1 MKMKFLPLAALILM
15 AVGQAQAAPRTKAQM
30 QISAQQALSQPS
42 LKLNV
47 KKNAQLRELKQ
58 STAYSIFGYEDGGF
72 AVISADDL
80 LPEVLGVSA
89 ARYSH
94 GRNENFKWWLEAM
107 EQSVQRIVKSGRR
120 YVTPTPGD
128 AGFETDV
135 PSMMTTKWDQE
146 EPYNNYCPGSG
157 WSKCLTG
164 CVATA
169 MAQVLNYHKMPE
181 HGVGT
186 HTIYYNGQA
195 VTANFGE
202 HYYDWDNMLD
212 HYNYGQ
218 YNETEA
224 DAVATLMR
232 DCGVAAEMQY
242 GTSMEG
248 GSGAYSQDAAA
259 GLRQYFGLETA
270 ECVERDNYSDA
281 EWMNIVYNELSTSGP
296 VYYGGSDV
304 NPYINGGHAFV
315 LDGYNS
321 AGLVS
326 VNWGWSGDDDGMYD
340 ISLLNPSG
348 YQFSLYQDMIIGL
361 EHIDPVQLYAD
372 HITLEAP
379 GTLAEAVEAQK
390 PEGEAV
396 LGALTVT
403 GDINSDDL
411 RYLREQ
417 AGSDA
422 LCEKTKGRLEI
433 LDLSEARFVEGG
445 DPYITLGNANLVTSN
460 DTLPERAFYGCRQ
473 LKELK
478 LPKGIK
484 HFGAG
489 ALALCNRLTL
499 LEIEP
504 AEDADFFVENNIVWK
519 KPVVEENGDDEGNDE
534 EVNPDD
540 GNDDEGNNDEVN
552 PDDGNDDEGGE
563 ASGRSIR
570 RGSDES
576 NEETEPAE
584 EPASV
589 EPTEF
594 IAVLPTFKGELQL
607 PKILTTIPD
616 YALAGCSGLNKLL
629 IPSTITLIGAEAM
642 NGCSGLQE
650 IRVAGREVPT
660 LGGSNVFQGVS
671 VSSCTLYVRSGMK
684 TKFSKAA
691 QWRAFADNGYDNIV
705 EYGTTVK
712 VRNMS
717 REYGQEN
724 PVLGYQ
730 IKGDHV
736 VGTPIITCEADRYS
750 PAGRYPIHI
759 EPGTITDEAVD
770 FEDGYLV
777 VKKVALTATVVDAT
791 REQFQ
796 ENPEFEI
803 VFEGFR
809 NNEDASVIDVMPVV
823 MTDATPESEPGEYVL
838 TLSGGEDDCYTF
850 DLVNGL
856 LTVTEYVIPTG
867 LQSVSSSP
875 ATHQSSPVYDLQGRL
890 VGSQLNGL
898 PAGIYM
904 VNGRKVVVR

>member
-1 MKMKFLPLAALILM
+1 MKMRFLPLAVLFLM
-15 AVGQAQAAPRTKAQM
+15 VVVQAQAAPRTKAQM
-30 QISAQQALSQPS
+30 QISAHQALSQPS

-58 STAYSIFGYEDGGF
+58 TTAYSIFGYEDGGF

-89 ARYSH
+89 ARYSN

-120 YVTPTPGD
+120 YVTPTPGE
-128 AGFETDV
+128 AGFVTDV
-135 PSMMTTKWDQE
+135 PSMMTSKWDQY

-157 WSKCLTG
+157 WSRCLTG

-181 HGVGT
+181 HGIGT
-186 HTIYYNGQA
+186 HSIYYNGEP

-212 HYNYGQ
+212 LYIYGE

-304 NPYINGGHAFV
+304 NPYLNGGHAFV

-326 VNWGWSGDDDGMYD
+326 VNWGWSGDEDGMFD

-372 HITLEAP
+372 HVTLEAP

-390 PEGEAV
+390 PEGDAV

-417 AGSDA
+417 TGCDA

-445 DPYITLGNANLVTSN
+445 EPYITLNGAGLVTTN
-460 DTLPERAFYGCRQ
+460 NTLPDRAFYGCRQ

-484 HFGAG
+484 HYGEG
-489 ALALCNRLTL
+489 ALALCNKLTL
-499 LEIEP
+499 IELEP
-504 AEDADFFVENNIVWK
+504 AEDADFILENGVIWK
-519 KPVVEENGDDEGNDE
+519 KEITEETPDENDPEGN
-534 EVNPDD
+534 
-540 GNDDEGNNDEVN
+540 
-552 PDDGNDDEGGE
+552 GE
-563 ASGRSIR
+563 NAAARSMR
-570 RGSDES
+570 RDMA
-576 NEETEPAE
+576 T
-584 EPASV
+584 
-589 EPTEF
+589 PTELL
-594 IAVLPTFKGELQL
+594 AVLPDFKGELTL
-607 PKILTTIPD
+607 PNTCTTID
-616 YALAGCSGLNKLL
+616 SYAMAGCSLLNKVY
-629 IPSTITLIGAEAM
+629 IPSSVTLIGAEAL
-642 NGCSGLQE
+642 NGCSGLME
-650 IRVAGREVPT
+650 IRMGGREIPT
-660 LGGSNVFQGVS
+660 LGGSNVFQGVN
-671 VSSCTLYVRSGMK
+671 VSSCKLYVRSGMK
-684 TKFSKAA
+684 AKFSRAA
-691 QWRAFADNGYDNIV
+691 QWRVFADDGRDNII

-717 REYGQEN
+717 REYGQDN

-759 EPGTITDEAVD
+759 EAGTITDEAVD

-777 VKKVALTATVVDAT
+777 VKKVKLTATVQDAT
-791 REQFQ
+791 REQFS

-803 VFEGFR
+803 LFEGFR
-809 NNEDASVIDVMPVV
+809 NEDDASVIDVMPVV
-823 MTDATPESEPGEYVL
+823 ITEATPESEPGEYVL
-838 TLSGGEDDCYTF
+838 TLTGGEDDCYIF
-850 DLVNGL
+850 ELVDGV
-856 LTVTEYVIPTG
+856 LTVTEYVEPPIPTG
-867 LQSVSSSP
+867 ISSLDHTADR
-875 ATHQSSPVYDLQGRL
+875 ATVFDLQGRR
-890 VGSQLNGL
+890 VGTTQNVQCRKGVY
-898 PAGIYM
+898 I
-904 VNGRKVVVR
+904 VNGKKIVVR